1 MPCTRRRAARPART
15 APPGARPA
23 PFKRARTARSG
34 RRTAPPVRRTW
45 AVAGAAVSVA
55 AVVLGVAVFGGTQRP
70 GVVDGA
76 VGAQSAT
83 AATAGTSVAAGPRPK
98 PAATQRQPHPYRRC
112 CCHPGTIRPGARRRS
127 PAGAFARSRDTEQQ
141 LLRPG
146 VGAATAVVCDTT
158 EKERPGD
165 GVWLMAG
172 ERELTAA
179 QATALAAA
187 LTVADVPAD
196 PAGVCDAMGV
206 LVPDFALVLADGRT
220 VRPGVPGDGCHPSR
234 DVAAILAPTGG
245 SPVPMTTPI
254 EQLRSQAMV
263 DTGCDPASTPYCGP
277 VLVGGNGFAGSR
289 PKPPVSASVCRYS
302 VAGDSPESCA
312 PLWSRWAPR
321 AEGAGGRA
329 PVR

>member
-1 MPCTRRRAARPART
+1 LL
-15 APPGARPA
+15 PPGNYQAWSTQTVPCGGI
-23 PFKRARTARSG
+23 P
-34 RRTAPPVRRTW
+34 
-45 AVAGAAVSVA
+45 AVA
-55 AVVLGVAVFGGTQRP
+55 
-70 GVVDGA
+70 
-76 VGAQSAT
+76 
-83 AATAGTSVAAGPRPK
+83 
-98 PAATQRQPHPYRRC
+98 
-112 CCHPGTIRPGARRRS
+112 
-127 PAGAFARSRDTEQQ
+127 DTDQQ

-146 VGAATAVVCDTT
+146 VGVASAVVCDTT

-245 SPVPMTTPI
+245 SPVSMTTPI
-254 EQLRSQAMV
+254 KQLRSQAMV
-263 DTGCDPASTPYCGP
+263 DTGCDPASTPYWDP
-277 VLVGGNGFAGSR
+277 FSSGGTGSAGSR
-289 PKPPVSASVCRYS
+289 PTPPVSASVCRYS
-302 VAGDSPESCA
+302 VAGDSPESLRAALVALGTPSRQKLAAALRPLIAAQVKPAAGCRSAESTFAHADTGWLTVVTPVGNDSDGKSSSSVVLSVELGGCHRVLAADGVGWIA
-312 PLWSRWAPR
+312 PQQAVDALKAL
-321 AEGAGGRA
+321 ATE
-329 PVR
+329 PVLLK